1 MSSIRQA
8 WLEAVVSD
16 TLIYRRLKRDL
27 PYLVEHLLFDFIRD
41 SNLKSSLNSNLNRPL
56 TKLLFDLAE
65 QLYPFQ

>member
-41 SNLKSSLNSNLNRPL
+41 SNLNRPL